1 MTINEGVLDRTLR
14 VILGLAIL
22 SLTVVGPKTLWGLIG
37 IAPVLT
43 GAIGL
48 CPLYTLIGVTTCSKE
63 QKSPT

>member
-43 GAIGL
+43 GAIGF

>member
-43 GAIGL
+43 GAIGF

-63 QKSPT
+63 QESPT